1 MANKIIKIIIA
12 SLIFLFPLFFLPFT
26 FEYFEFNKLF
36 LLILLSST
44 AFIIFLFK
52 ILKEKE
58 FKILR
63 TPLDSFLFIFLLIFG
78 ISGIIGLSSVDSF
91 FGFYGRFSGAYLGY
105 FGFIILYFLI
115 VNFLPK
121 DKKINAFLIIKILLY
136 SYFISLFVF
145 LLSIFGI
152 VNKFFNSGFSN
163 FFNLTSPSL
172 EIFSLYSFLMFS
184 FLIGY
189 LFFYNQKGAK
199 KNIFVFNIVLF
210 FSFLVLIIIDNYLS
224 WILMLSFGIFLLL
237 FKNFFIATGLK
248 YKKFDFKIIIPVF
261 LILISIFFLTFP
273 SLDLDNKLLKKEL
286 PKELRPSITNTFDIT
301 KEAFKKN
308 FFLGSGPNT
317 FFYDYSL
324 HRDEKINNNDLWQFR
339 FDRGGSF
346 MLELIAT
353 SGLLG
358 FLSFFTLILI
368 IFYLY
373 YVFFVFLKR
382 KEIVNK
388 NKETRF
394 LLIIFI
400 NFINLVLILFLYSIS
415 ILFLFLFFLFIAL
428 SMILFRELNL
438 PIFKTSKINLRKNRY
453 QKFFSSLLIF
463 IFLVIFLVIF
473 SYSIKYWIADYYFK
487 KGDEVS
493 LLKAARLNNYRDNYK
508 TALSKLYFNK
518 INNELIKPFEYQDN
532 QYIKNNIIK
541 TIEYAQKAINNNP
554 NSVINWEN
562 LGMVYRDLASIS
574 NGGEKREVEAFR
586 SAVELEPNNPMLL
599 TELGNS
605 ELRAGLYYEAEDSFR
620 RAIEIKKDYYQSK
633 FGLAKTKIKQG
644 KITEALILL
653 NELTLV
659 SDNPEIFYEQGRLY
673 YNRRE
678 ISKAIES
685 FSKALKINPN
695 HSNSLYGTG
704 LALEVLGENEKA
716 LEYFERV
723 SDLNPGN
730 SELKTK
736 LEN

>member
-1 MANKIIKIIIA
+1 
-12 SLIFLFPLFFLPFT
+12 
-26 FEYFEFNKLF
+26 
-36 LLILLSST
+36 
-44 AFIIFLFK
+44 
-52 ILKEKE
+52 
-58 FKILR
+58 
-63 TPLDSFLFIFLLIFG
+63 
-78 ISGIIGLSSVDSF
+78 
-91 FGFYGRFSGAYLGY
+91 
-105 FGFIILYFLI
+105 
-115 VNFLPK
+115 
-121 DKKINAFLIIKILLY
+121 
-136 SYFISLFVF
+136 
-145 LLSIFGI
+145 
-152 VNKFFNSGFSN
+152 
-163 FFNLTSPSL
+163 
-172 EIFSLYSFLMFS
+172 
-184 FLIGY
+184 
-189 LFFYNQKGAK
+189 
-199 KNIFVFNIVLF
+199 
-210 FSFLVLIIIDNYLS
+210 
-224 WILMLSFGIFLLL
+224 
-237 FKNFFIATGLK
+237 
-248 YKKFDFKIIIPVF
+248 
-261 LILISIFFLTFP
+261 
-273 SLDLDNKLLKKEL
+273 
-286 PKELRPSITNTFDIT
+286 
-301 KEAFKKN
+301 
-308 FFLGSGPNT
+308 
-317 FFYDYSL
+317 
-324 HRDEKINNNDLWQFR
+324 
-339 FDRGGSF
+339 